1 MTRAKFVFNRNTG
14 FNQIRLGDQ
23 DESTVEYD
31 VDKVILNSGST
42 FDLNGATIPYTPEDP
57 SQWSEIPT
65 NLVQAVDYLAAGS
78 GSGGGGG
85 GGGGTPGGSNGDIQ
99 YRVNGTTF
107 GGVSKIRFVG
117 GDVFVTGSFL
127 GDVNGTAS
135 YATNATN
142 ALTASFV
149 QQAVSSSF
157 ATSALTAS
165 YVLNAVSS
173 SFATNALTASYVLQA
188 VSASYANNALSASYS
203 TNALSAS
210 FASTALTASF
220 VQNAV
225 SASYATNA
233 LSASYAGYAETSAT
247 SSVALS
253 SIQWEDGGNKL
264 ATTSSLALAGGL
276 GTGYFADNVD
286 PTINLFVSGTAVIGG
301 NLIVSGVLETDTI
314 TGNILAGSKITT
326 DYIELTPV
334 TAEPVPGPNGTY
346 LYSSGSTNDL
356 FIVHNNGSLN
366 KTNFRWV
373 ENSLGTGL
381 LQGGILSTEAG
392 TTTFSVTAGEG
403 VILSYNATT
412 SSIPDAVIKQV
423 SWNAFTSQS
432 LTYSGSDTQT
442 FIGISDT
449 GALFQQVTP
458 FTPEQYALYIP
469 LGRILHV
476 SGSITYGIAN
486 QPRVSYGQTTWNGDF
501 VRAFGPLKLSGHVL
515 QASGS
520 TLSITKT
527 GGAAYIEGKN
537 YLVDPNSPNVVNPS
551 SDGPVTVS
559 KIFREYVSGSNSN
572 NVVIDTNGG
581 AGFTGIDPN
590 NYNNSGTLTPV
601 TAGKFTTQRVYWA
614 PNSSTNAFWVYYG
627 SSEYNSLSEAQADL
641 PSEIFT
647 EGNNTI
653 GATILVANILV
664 VSGATDLSN
673 TTQARFI
680 QGGLFRGSGI
690 GVGGAGGV
698 TVPGGINTYVQFNDG
713 GSTFG
718 GDAGLTYNKTTNTL
732 SVDNVTATTFTGS
745 FLGNLVGTASYAT
758 NAGNALTASFVQN
771 AVSSSYASSALTAS
785 YATNALSA
793 SYASNADL
801 LDNLNSTDFARLA
814 VSNAFT
820 ANQVVTGSVT
830 STTGFTGSLTKLTDG
845 SDYLVAGTNITLT
858 TGSNGAITID
868 AGAAGIVSG
877 SSKNVIYVAK
887 NGSNSSISGSISS
900 PFLTIQGAINYIESK
915 RPSVYSNTED
925 VVILVAPGI
934 YSEDI
939 TFTKPFINVMGYV
952 PTQYSKATQ
961 LSGLVN
967 INNTSNP
974 GGGTGQT
981 FGIYNFL
988 ITAPTTASANVIS
1001 FSGTGNGSLILENM
1015 QAVGGGSNQSI
1026 LYVSKSAAV
1035 ATNCRVK
1042 VRHSI
1047 FNTETS
1053 GSSGPTTNIFNVYSI
1068 FESCEIVYSGSVS
1081 GGTVLNTNNATVD
1094 FLRGTL
1100 SAATS
1105 NSVVA
1110 KITGSSLTPLTV
1122 GDTAVLGT
1130 STGTNGFLIAPG
1142 ATFVSGK
1149 NAFSIATGTTFV
1161 VSGSATS
1168 NFVTAFDGIFAGG
1181 ILYNNRISNTMTTT
1195 FGSAS
1200 YTKVT

>member
-1 MTRAKFVFNRNTG
+1 MTIYYPSTIKYVFDPIKGLIQEIAET
-14 FNQIRLGDQ
+14 
-23 DESTVEYD
+23 STVTFA
-31 VDKVILNSGST
+31 SG
-42 FDLNGATIPYTPEDP
+42 TIIEVSGVFAYVPEDP
-57 SQWSEIPT
+57 SKWSIVPT

-78 GSGGGGG
+78 GSGGG

-135 YATNATN
+135 YATNAGN

-149 QQAVSSSF
+149 QQAVSASFATSALTASYVLNAVSSSF

-225 SASYATNA
+225 S
-233 LSASYAGYAETSAT
+233 
-247 SSVALS
+247 
-253 SIQWEDGGNKL
+253 
-264 ATTSSLALAGGL
+264 
-276 GTGYFADNVD
+276 
-286 PTINLFVSGTAVIGG
+286 
-301 NLIVSGVLETDTI
+301 
-314 TGNILAGSKITT
+314 
-326 DYIELTPV
+326 
-334 TAEPVPGPNGTY
+334 
-346 LYSSGSTNDL
+346 
-356 FIVHNNGSLN
+356 
-366 KTNFRWV
+366 
-373 ENSLGTGL
+373 
-381 LQGGILSTEAG
+381 
-392 TTTFSVTAGEG
+392 
-403 VILSYNATT
+403 
-412 SSIPDAVIKQV
+412 
-423 SWNAFTSQS
+423 
-432 LTYSGSDTQT
+432 
-442 FIGISDT
+442 
-449 GALFQQVTP
+449 
-458 FTPEQYALYIP
+458 
-469 LGRILHV
+469 
-476 SGSITYGIAN
+476 
-486 QPRVSYGQTTWNGDF
+486 
-501 VRAFGPLKLSGHVL
+501 
-515 QASGS
+515 
-520 TLSITKT
+520 
-527 GGAAYIEGKN
+527 
-537 YLVDPNSPNVVNPS
+537 
-551 SDGPVTVS
+551 
-559 KIFREYVSGSNSN
+559 
-572 NVVIDTNGG
+572 
-581 AGFTGIDPN
+581 
-590 NYNNSGTLTPV
+590 
-601 TAGKFTTQRVYWA
+601 
-614 PNSSTNAFWVYYG
+614 
-627 SSEYNSLSEAQADL
+627 
-641 PSEIFT
+641 
-647 EGNNTI
+647 
-653 GATILVANILV
+653 
-664 VSGATDLSN
+664 
-673 TTQARFI
+673 
-680 QGGLFRGSGI
+680 
-690 GVGGAGGV
+690 
-698 TVPGGINTYVQFNDG
+698 
-713 GSTFG
+713 
-718 GDAGLTYNKTTNTL
+718 
-732 SVDNVTATTFTGS
+732 
-745 FLGNLVGTASYAT
+745 
-758 NAGNALTASFVQN
+758 
-771 AVSSSYASSALTAS
+771 AS

-961 LSGLVN
+961 INGLVN

-981 FGIYNFL
+981 FGLFNFL

-1001 FSGTGNGSLILENM
+1001 FSGTGNGSLVLENM

-1053 GSSGPTTNIFNVYSI
+1053 GSSGPTANIFNVYSV
-1068 FESCEIVYSGSVS
+1068 FESCEIGYSGSVA

-1100 SAATS
+1100 TAGTS

-1168 NFVTAFDGIFAGG
+1168 NFVTAFDGILAGG

>member
-1 MTRAKFVFNRNTG
+1 MTIYYPSTIKYVFDPIKGLIQEIAET
-14 FNQIRLGDQ
+14 
-23 DESTVEYD
+23 STVTFA
-31 VDKVILNSGST
+31 SG
-42 FDLNGATIPYTPEDP
+42 TIIEVSGVFAYVPEDP
-57 SQWSEIPT
+57 SKWSTVPT

-78 GSGGGGG
+78 GSGGG

-142 ALTASFV
+142 ALTAS
-149 QQAVSSSF
+149 
-157 ATSALTAS
+157 
-165 YVLNAVSS
+165 YVLNAVS
-173 SFATNALTASYVLQA
+173 
-188 VSASYANNALSASYS
+188 
-203 TNALSAS
+203 AS
-210 FASTALTASF
+210 FASSALTASF

-225 SASYATNA
+225 S
-233 LSASYAGYAETSAT
+233 
-247 SSVALS
+247 
-253 SIQWEDGGNKL
+253 
-264 ATTSSLALAGGL
+264 
-276 GTGYFADNVD
+276 
-286 PTINLFVSGTAVIGG
+286 
-301 NLIVSGVLETDTI
+301 
-314 TGNILAGSKITT
+314 
-326 DYIELTPV
+326 
-334 TAEPVPGPNGTY
+334 
-346 LYSSGSTNDL
+346 
-356 FIVHNNGSLN
+356 
-366 KTNFRWV
+366 
-373 ENSLGTGL
+373 
-381 LQGGILSTEAG
+381 
-392 TTTFSVTAGEG
+392 
-403 VILSYNATT
+403 
-412 SSIPDAVIKQV
+412 
-423 SWNAFTSQS
+423 
-432 LTYSGSDTQT
+432 
-442 FIGISDT
+442 
-449 GALFQQVTP
+449 
-458 FTPEQYALYIP
+458 
-469 LGRILHV
+469 
-476 SGSITYGIAN
+476 
-486 QPRVSYGQTTWNGDF
+486 
-501 VRAFGPLKLSGHVL
+501 
-515 QASGS
+515 
-520 TLSITKT
+520 
-527 GGAAYIEGKN
+527 
-537 YLVDPNSPNVVNPS
+537 
-551 SDGPVTVS
+551 
-559 KIFREYVSGSNSN
+559 
-572 NVVIDTNGG
+572 
-581 AGFTGIDPN
+581 
-590 NYNNSGTLTPV
+590 
-601 TAGKFTTQRVYWA
+601 
-614 PNSSTNAFWVYYG
+614 
-627 SSEYNSLSEAQADL
+627 
-641 PSEIFT
+641 
-647 EGNNTI
+647 
-653 GATILVANILV
+653 
-664 VSGATDLSN
+664 
-673 TTQARFI
+673 
-680 QGGLFRGSGI
+680 
-690 GVGGAGGV
+690 
-698 TVPGGINTYVQFNDG
+698 
-713 GSTFG
+713 
-718 GDAGLTYNKTTNTL
+718 
-732 SVDNVTATTFTGS
+732 
-745 FLGNLVGTASYAT
+745 
-758 NAGNALTASFVQN
+758 
-771 AVSSSYASSALTAS
+771 AS

-845 SDYLVAGTNITLT
+845 SDYLVAGTNITLS

-868 AGAAGIVSG
+868 AGAAGIISG

-887 NGSNSSISGSISS
+887 NGSDLSISGSISS
-900 PFLTIQGAINYIESK
+900 PFLTIQGAINYIEGK

-1053 GSSGPTTNIFNVYSI
+1053 GSSGPTANIFNVYSV
-1068 FESCEIVYSGSVS
+1068 FESCEITYSGSVS

-1168 NFVTAFDGIFAGG
+1168 NFVTAFDGILAGG

>member
-1 MTRAKFVFNRNTG
+1 MTRAKFIFNRNTG

-23 DESTVEYD
+23 DESIVEFD
-31 VDKVILNSGST
+31 VDTVVLNSGST
-42 FDLNGATIPYTPEDP
+42 FDLNGATIPYAPEDP

-85 GGGGTPGGSNGDIQ
+85 GGTPGGSNGDIQ

-107 GGVSKIRFVG
+107 GGVSKITFDG
-117 GDVFVTGSFL
+117 SNVFVTGSFL
-127 GDVNGTAS
+127 GDLVGTAS
-135 YATNATN
+135 YATNAG
-142 ALTASFV
+142 
-149 QQAVSSSF
+149 
-157 ATSALTAS
+157 
-165 YVLNAVSS
+165 
-173 SFATNALTASYVLQA
+173 
-188 VSASYANNALSASYS
+188 
-203 TNALSAS
+203 
-210 FASTALTASF
+210 
-220 VQNAV
+220 
-225 SASYATNA
+225 NA

-276 GTGYFADNVD
+276 GTGYFADNID

-403 VILSYNATT
+403 IILSYNATT
-412 SSIPDAVIKQV
+412 SSIPDAVVKQV

-449 GALFQQVTP
+449 GAIFQQVTP
-458 FTPEQYALYIP
+458 FTPDQYALYIP

-476 SGSITYGIAN
+476 SGSTTYGIAN
-486 QPRVSYGQTTWNGDF
+486 QPRVAYGQTTWNGDF

-515 QASGS
+515 EASGS
-520 TLSITKT
+520 TLSVTKT
-527 GGAAYIEGKN
+527 GGSAYIEGKN

-572 NVVIDTNGG
+572 NVVIDTNAG
-581 AGFTGIDPN
+581 AGFTDIDPN
-590 NYNNSGTLTPV
+590 NYNNAGTLTPV

-664 VSGATDLSN
+664 ASGATDLSN

-698 TVPGGINTYVQFNDG
+698 TVPGGNNTYVQFNDG

-732 SVDNVTATTFTGS
+732 SVDNVTATTISASTGVSSTGTLTVSGNTVLTAVTASNLKTTGTITSTGS
-745 FLGNLVGTASYAT
+745 IIAS
-758 NAGNALTASFVQN
+758 GG
-771 AVSSSYASSALTAS
+771 VS
-785 YATNALSA
+785 
-793 SYASNADL
+793 
-801 LDNLNSTDFARLA
+801 
-814 VSNAFT
+814 
-820 ANQVVTGSVT
+820 
-830 STTGFTGSLTKLTDG
+830 GSLTKLVDG
-845 SDYLVAGTNITLT
+845 SDYLIAGTNITLS

-868 AGAAGIVSG
+868 AGAAGIISG
-877 SSKNVIYVAK
+877 SSKNVVYVAK

-900 PFLTIQGAINYIESK
+900 PFLTIQGAISYIESK

-925 VVILVAPGI
+925 VVILVAPGT

-961 LSGLVN
+961 INGLIN

-974 GGGTGQT
+974 GGGTGQI

-1026 LYVSKSAAV
+1026 LYVSKSAA
-1035 ATNCRVK
+1035 AAPFCRVK

-1053 GSSGPTTNIFNVYSI
+1053 GSSGPTANIFNVYSV

-1100 SAATS
+1100 TAATS

-1130 STGTNGFLIAPG
+1130 STGTNGFLVAPG

-1168 NFVTAFDGIFAGG
+1168 NFVTAFDGILAGG
-1181 ILYNNRISNTMTTT
+1181 LLYNNRISNTMTTT

-1200 YTKVT
+1200 FAKVT